1 MTRLQIVFG
10 FPHCCICE
18 QRTCSPRSAFSSVT
32 ISILETSGKWNMV
45 TDRPKS
51 FFQHCVST
59 SMAETISLLYYD
71 TLTCWLIVFWLC
83 HSMKTNN
90 LIITVVLPKISAT
103 KCNEFPYLWNSYF
116 KDGNKISDH
125 NQLPSSVSVYA
136 SSYPSSW
143 YSKSLE
149 KKATGLA
156 YIYLLDFSSSL
167 LHLKSYFE
175 SRWWSNSKKMFVYQF
190 TAMNYLHS
198 RFSLNYLDVKQKVP

>member
-149 KKATGLA
+149 KKAH
-156 YIYLLDFSSSL
+156 IYTYWTFQVLYFILRVTLSQDDDQIAKRCLYTSL
-167 LHLKSYFE
+167 LQLTTYTQGSA
-175 SRWWSNSKKMFVYQF
+175 W
-190 TAMNYLHS
+190 TT
-198 RFSLNYLDVKQKVP
+198 